1 MFKGPISNGTIA
13 LSSNGNTIS
22 PPCYKPGKTLTLIC
36 TQQLGQQ
43 PIATIRWFRN
53 GVLSGTGTT
62 LSITSSGTYTCE
74 LSNNCGYSNVTLLVR
89 GKLYIN
95 KR

>member
-36 TQQLGQQ
+36 TQQSGQQ
-43 PIATIRWFRN
+43 PTATIRWFRN

-74 LSNNCGYSNVTLLVR
+74 LSNNCGSSNVTLLVR